1 MLNRQN
7 EPSAEIA
14 QNDSVSVLARKVAF
28 LSRPG
33 SYSPAPDRLQA
44 RETHMSWVFLNGQRV
59 YKLKKPVRFSYL
71 DFSTLAR
78 RKSACLAE
86 ASLNRRL
93 AADVYLGIVPLTE
106 NALGYA
112 IDGSGPV
119 ADWLVVMRR
128 LNEEETLEAKLRNG
142 SARQMDAERLAAVLA
157 RFYAHA
163 ARILIAPEAY
173 LTSLSHAA
181 VLDWQVLLN
190 PRFGLP
196 NGTIMRIA
204 SVQRRFLHENR
215 LLLVERVTRRLVV
228 DGHGDLRPEHI
239 WLTPP
244 YPIID
249 CLEFNSRLRASDA
262 LDEIAFLHLECE
274 RLGGRWFGDAIRRRL
289 AHVLHDDPASGVF
302 LFYRLSR
309 AMLRARLSIA
319 HLFDPRPRTPE
330 KWPRLARAY
339 LALAEADA
347 KRLERRLAQGPF
359 NPGTSADRP
368 TTRSDAAV

>member
-1 MLNRQN
+1 MLDRQN
-7 EPSAEIA
+7 EPSTQDAE
-14 QNDSVSVLARKVAF
+14 NDSITALARKVAF
-28 LSRPG
+28 LSRPE
-33 SYSPAPDRLQA
+33 SYTPVPDRLEA
-44 RETHMSWVFLNGQRV
+44 RETHMSWVFMNGARV

-78 RKSACLAE
+78 RRTACLAE

-93 AADVYLGIVPLTE
+93 APDVYLGVVPLTE
-106 NALGYA
+106 SASGYA
-112 IDGSGPV
+112 IGGAGAV

-128 LNEEETLEAKLRNG
+128 LNENETLEAVLRNG
-142 SARQMDAERLAAVLA
+142 SAHQADAARLAAVLA
-157 RFYAHA
+157 RFYSHA
-163 ARILIAPEAY
+163 SRVLVAPETYPA
-173 LTSLSHAA
+173 SLHEAA
-181 VLDWQVLLN
+181 VLDWQVLLDR
-190 PRFGLP
+190 RFDLP
-196 NGTIMRIA
+196 HGKISRIA
-204 SVQRRFLHENR
+204 SVQRQFLEASTPM
-215 LLLVERVTRRLVV
+215 LIDRVSRRHIV

-244 YPIID
+244 HPIID

-289 AHVLHDDPASGVF
+289 ARMLHDDPASGVF
-302 LFYRLSR
+302 LFYRLCR

-319 HLFDPRPRTPE
+319 HLFDPHPRTPE

-347 KRLERRLAQGPF
+347 KLLERLLA
-359 NPGTSADRP
+359 R
-368 TTRSDAAV
+368 